1 LKDQIK
7 NQKFSYKNQVCLGL
21 GSNIDPERNIL
32 KAVELLQNIFH
43 LAGISSAWE
52 SFPVGS
58 NGPKF
63 INAALNFNTDLNLD
77 KLKREFLIPVEA
89 QLGRVRTSDKYA
101 PRTIDLDVLIWN
113 EEIVDPELV
122 KLPHLAVP
130 VAELSPGFRPFRGTE
145 TIEEIAGVLNS
156 NKALV
161 FCPEI
166 SQKLR
171 ELFRS

>member
-1 LKDQIK
+1 MKDQIK
-7 NQKFSYKNQVCLGL
+7 NQKLSYKNQVCLGL
-21 GSNIDPERNIL
+21 GSNIDPESNIL
-32 KAVELLQNIFH
+32 KAVELLQNLFH

-63 INAALNFNTDLNLD
+63 INAALYFNTDLNLD
-77 KLKREFLIPVEA
+77 KLKQEVLIPVEV
-89 QLGRVRTSDKYA
+89 QLGRVRTSNKYA

-113 EEIVDPELV
+113 EETIDPELV

-130 VAELSPGFRPFRGTE
+130 VAEIYPGFRPFKGTE
-145 TIEEIAGVLNS
+145 TIEEIARVLNS

-166 SQKLR
+166 SQKLK

>member
-1 LKDQIK
+1 MKDLIK
-7 NQKFSYKNQVCLGL
+7 NQKFNYKNQVCLGL

-32 KAVELLQNIFH
+32 KAVQLLQNLFH

-63 INAALNFNTDLNLD
+63 INAAVCFNTELNLD
-77 KLKREFLIPVEA
+77 KLKREILIPAEA

-101 PRTIDLDVLIWN
+101 PRTIDLDILIWN
-113 EEIVDPELV
+113 DETVDPELV

-130 VAELSPGFRPFRGTE
+130 VAEIYPGFRPFRGTE
-145 TIEEIAGVLNS
+145 TIEEIAGFLNS

-166 SQKLR
+166 SLKLK
-171 ELFRS
+171 ELIRS

>member
-1 LKDQIK
+1 M
-7 NQKFSYKNQVCLGL
+7 GL
-21 GSNIDPERNIL
+21 GSNIDPKRNIL
-32 KAVELLQNIFH
+32 KAVERLQNLFQFT
-43 LAGISSAWE
+43 GISDAWE

-63 INAALNFNTDLNLD
+63 VNAAISFKTDLNLD
-77 KLKREFLIPVEA
+77 KLKRDVLIPVEA

-113 EEIVDPELV
+113 EETIDPELV
-122 KLPHLAVP
+122 KLPHLAIP
-130 VAELSPGFRPFRGTE
+130 VAELYPGFRPFRGTE
-145 TIEEIAGVLNS
+145 TIQEIAGVLNS

-166 SQKLR
+166 SRKLK